1 MSKRLRRH
9 ALWVGLVGLAL
20 WVAFFDSH
28 SILRRVGYA
37 RELDRLTVENERLA
51 AANEQLAAE
60 VERGLDDETLERVAR
75 EEYGMRRP
83 GERVYR
89 VEAAPQAD

>member
-1 MSKRLRRH
+1 MSKRIRRRLLG
-9 ALWVGLVGLAL
+9 AALVGLAL

-37 RELDRLTVENERLA
+37 RELDRLSVENAQLAADNERLGA
-51 AANEQLAAE
+51 QI
-60 VERGLDDETLERVAR
+60 ERGLDDETLERVAR

-89 VEAAPQAD
+89 VETPAED

>member
-1 MSKRLRRH
+1 MSKRIRGRLLGI
-9 ALWVGLVGLAL
+9 ALVGLAL

-37 RELDRLTVENERLA
+37 RELDRLSIENAQLA
-51 AANEQLAAE
+51 ADNEQLSAQI
-60 VERGLDDETLERVAR
+60 ERGLDDETLERVAR

-89 VEAAPQAD
+89 VETPAED

>member
-1 MSKRLRRH
+1 MRTRLRRH
-9 ALWVGLVGLAL
+9 LLGAALVGLAL

-37 RELDRLTVENERLA
+37 RELDRLSVE
-51 AANEQLAAE
+51 NEQLAAE
-60 VERGLDDETLERVAR
+60 NEQLSAQIERGLDDATLERVAR
-75 EEYGMRRP
+75 EQYGMRRP

-89 VEAAPQAD
+89 VETPQD

>member
-1 MSKRLRRH
+1 MSKRLRRR
-9 ALWVGLVGLAL
+9 ALIVGLVGLGL

-28 SILRRVGYA
+28 SVYRRVSYA
-37 RELDRLTVENERLA
+37 HELDRLTAENHRLA
-51 AANEQLAAE
+51 ADNDALAAQLE
-60 VERGLDDETLERVAR
+60 AGLDDATLEEVAR

-89 VEAAPQAD
+89 VEAAE

>member
-1 MSKRLRRH
+1 MSTRLRRRLLGV
-9 ALWVGLVGLAL
+9 ALVGLAL

-37 RELDRLTVENERLA
+37 RELDRLSLE
-51 AANEQLAAE
+51 NEQLAAE
-60 VERGLDDETLERVAR
+60 NEQLSAQIERGLDDETLERVAR

-89 VEAAPQAD
+89 VETLED

>member
-1 MSKRLRRH
+1 MSTRLRRRLLGV
-9 ALWVGLVGLAL
+9 ALVGLAV

-28 SILRRVGYA
+28 SILRRVSYA
-37 RELDRLTVENERLA
+37 RELDRLSLENEHLAAQNTALSARLA
-51 AANEQLAAE
+51 A
-60 VERGLDDETLERVAR
+60 GLDDETLERVAR

-89 VEAAPQAD
+89 VETPVED

>member
-1 MSKRLRRH
+1 MTKRLRRN
-9 ALWVGLVGLAL
+9 ALLLGLIGLGL

-28 SILRRVGYA
+28 SVYRRASYA
-37 RELDRLTVENERLA
+37 HELDRLTAE
-51 AANEQLAAE
+51 NEQLAADN
-60 VERGLDDETLERVAR
+60 RALAAQLDAGLDDALLEEVAR

-89 VEAAPQAD
+89 VEAGE

>member
-1 MSKRLRRH
+1 MLRRARRP
-9 ALWVGLVGLAL
+9 ALLLGLAAVVL

-28 SILRRVGYA
+28 SLLRRVSYA
-37 RELDRLTVENERLA
+37 RELDRLTVENRE
-51 AANEQLAAE
+51 LAAE
-60 VERGLDDETLERVAR
+60 NEALQAQLEAGLDAARLEEVAR

-89 VEAAPQAD
+89 VEAAE

>member
-1 MSKRLRRH
+1 MTKRLRRR
-9 ALWVGLVGLAL
+9 ALWVGLAALAV

-37 RELDRLTVENERLA
+37 RELDRLSAQNAQLA
-51 AANEQLAAE
+51 AANEQLTARIA
-60 VERGLDDETLERVAR
+60 RGLDDETLERVAR

-89 VEAAPQAD
+89 LEAPPPTD

>member
-1 MSKRLRRH
+1 MTKRLRRN
-9 ALWVGLVGLAL
+9 ALILGLAALGL

-28 SILRRVGYA
+28 SVYRRVSYSY
-37 RELDRLTVENERLA
+37 ELSRLTVENERLESENA
-51 AANEQLAAE
+51 ALSARLEA
-60 VERGLDDETLERVAR
+60 GLDDATLERVAR

-89 VEAAPQAD
+89 VEAPE

>member
-1 MSKRLRRH
+1 MSKRLRRRLLGV
-9 ALWVGLVGLAL
+9 ALVGLAL

-37 RELDRLTVENERLA
+37 RELDRLTAENAQLVAE
-51 AANEQLAAE
+51 NEQLSARI
-60 VERGLDDETLERVAR
+60 ERGLDDATLERVAR

-89 VEAAPQAD
+89 VETPAED

>member
-1 MSKRLRRH
+1 MSKRIRRRLLG
-9 ALWVGLVGLAL
+9 AALVGLAL

-37 RELDRLTVENERLA
+37 RELDRLSVENEQLATENERLSA
-51 AANEQLAAE
+51 RI
-60 VERGLDDETLERVAR
+60 ERGLDDETLERVAR

-89 VEAAPQAD
+89 VETPAED

>member
-1 MSKRLRRH
+1 MTKRLRRR

-28 SILRRVGYA
+28 SVLRRVGYA
-37 RELDRLTVENERLA
+37 RELDRLTAENGRLASENRALA
-51 AANEQLAAE
+51 AAAA
-60 VERGLDDETLERVAR
+60 RGLDDERLERVAR

-89 VEAAPQAD
+89 VEAGAE

>member
-1 MSKRLRRH
+1 MTKRLRRR
-9 ALWVGLVGLAL
+9 ALWVGLAGLAI

-28 SILRRVGYA
+28 SLLRRVGYA
-37 RELDRLTVENERLA
+37 RELDRLTVENEQIVA
-51 AANEQLAAE
+51 ENEALNAQI
-60 VERGLDDETLERVAR
+60 ERGLDDETLERVAR

-89 VEAAPQAD
+89 VETPEADD

>member
-1 MSKRLRRH
+1 MSKRLRRRLLGV
-9 ALWVGLVGLAL
+9 ALVGLAL

-37 RELDRLTVENERLA
+37 RELDRLSVENEQLEA
-51 AANEQLAAE
+51 ENQTLSEQI
-60 VERGLDDETLERVAR
+60 ERGLDDETLERVAR

-89 VEAAPQAD
+89 VETLEE

>member
-1 MSKRLRRH
+1 MSKRIRRRLLG
-9 ALWVGLVGLAL
+9 AALVGLAL

-28 SILRRVGYA
+28 SVLRRVGYA
-37 RELDRLTVENERLA
+37 RELDRLSAENERLV
-51 AANEQLAAE
+51 AE
-60 VERGLDDETLERVAR
+60 NQALSAQIERGLDDATLERVAR

-89 VEAAPQAD
+89 VEAPAED

>member
-1 MSKRLRRH
+1 MSTRLRRRLLG
-9 ALWVGLVGLAL
+9 AALVGLAL

-37 RELDRLTVENERLA
+37 RELDRLSVE
-51 AANEQLAAE
+51 NEQLAAE
-60 VERGLDDETLERVAR
+60 NERLSAQIERGLDDQTLERVAR

-89 VEAAPQAD
+89 VETPVED